1 MTKTIVTMI
10 LGIVWVIDIVPLG
23 FYFCIHFPGSNERYT
38 PGIRPKVIPNVH
50 ELFVELN
57 D

>member
-1 MTKTIVTMI
+1 MI
-10 LGIVWVIDIVPLG
+10 LRIVWVIDIVPLG
-23 FYFCIHFPGSNERYT
+23 TFSCTHFPGSNERYT
-38 PGIRPKVIPNVH
+38 PSIRPKVIPNVH